1 MVGWAQIKAVRPATV
16 YQGQGGN
23 GITENLGQMPN
34 RASDLIRFN
43 SNHLSDSL

>member
-34 RASDLIRFN
+34 RASDLRRFN